1 MNSESSL
8 RMKNAGSHGPK
19 LKQACLDF
27 GGGHNFIDKDLSPNP
42 SNISMSFDASVTEQ
56 INHTPVK
63 TRKKT
68 NKSANFNIITPAKSK
83 PLMVGFLGKL
93 KEKIKQVR
101 LRMGFGNIENLNLK
115 QLNWISDA
123 SHYSVKQDLISK
135 QDSKS
140 SEKGKKKGLVS

>member
-1 MNSESSL
+1 MNSDSSL
-8 RMKNAGSHGPK
+8 KMKSHGPK

-27 GGGHNFIDKDLSPNP
+27 GGGHNFIDKDLSPGP
-42 SNISMSFDASVTEQ
+42 SNLSISFDSSLTEH

-68 NKSANFNIITPAKSK
+68 HKSANFNITMPPKSK

-115 QLNWISDA
+115 QLNWINDA
-123 SHYSVKQDLISK
+123 SHYSVKQDLLPK
-135 QDSKS
+135 QDSKNL
-140 SEKGKKKGLVS
+140 EKGKKKGLVS